1 MRHWIVTAFVL
12 VVGTICIVTANDQPK
27 FSGNGLVEP
36 AGPKAVPSRP
46 KAEPVTESHRPA
58 SAKHS
63 PQDAVVRHAADAL
76 LAAHKRSD
84 AKAFAAI
91 FTPDGEYIDAHG
103 VVFHGRKAIAD
114 EFAAFFQQT
123 PGSVMEIEIVST
135 RSIAKNLISADCTTH
150 FRSSEAASVIPG
162 RCRLVCAR
170 EADVWLIASLHES
183 DGAAEATS
191 HHAQVSQLE
200 WFAGDWIGEGRN
212 SHVHFSCRWDE
223 SGNYL
228 LRDFT
233 VEVAGAKPLTG
244 TQRIGYDPITQRLK
258 IWVFDS
264 AGGFSEG
271 DFNRD
276 GETWV
281 LRTSGVTSD
290 GHVASTTSIYT
301 PIDKFRM
308 TVETTDRFVSGER
321 ILDAE
326 KLMIV
331 RKPPRA
337 LDSAAQNQLRKN

>member
-1 MRHWIVTAFVL
+1 MRHWIVAAFAL

-27 FSGNGLVEP
+27 FSSNGLVEP
-36 AGPKAVPSRP
+36 PFQKGPQSRP
-46 KAEPVTESHRPA
+46 RSEAAAETHRSTA
-58 SAKHS
+58 AKLS
-63 PQDAVVRHAADAL
+63 PQEAVIRHAADAL

-103 VVFHGRKAIAD
+103 AVFHGRKAIAD
-114 EFAAFFQQT
+114 EFAAFFRDT
-123 PGSVMEIEIVST
+123 PGSMMEIEIVST
-135 RSIAKNLISADCTTH
+135 RSIARNLITADCTTR
-150 FRSSEAASVIPG
+150 FRASEAATEIPG
-162 RCRLVCAR
+162 QCRMVCAR
-170 EADVWLIASLHES
+170 EGDVWMVASLHES
-183 DGAAEATS
+183 DAGTEVSS

-200 WFAGDWIGEGRN
+200 WLVGEWIGEGRN

-223 SGNYL
+223 SSNYL

-233 VEVAGAKPLTG
+233 VEVAGAKPLSG

-271 DFNRD
+271 YFNRD

-290 GHVASTTSIYT
+290 GHVASTTNVYT
-301 PIDKFRM
+301 QVDKFRM
-308 TVETTDRFVSGER
+308 TSETTDRFVSGER
-321 ILDAE
+321 IPDAE
-326 KLMIV
+326 KLTIV
-331 RKPPRA
+331 RKPPRT

>member
-36 AGPKAVPSRP
+36 PFQKGPQSRP
-46 KAEPVTESHRPA
+46 KSETAAETHR
-58 SAKHS
+58 SAAAKLS
-63 PQDAVVRHAADAL
+63 PQEAVVRHAADAL

-91 FTPDGEYIDAHG
+91 FTPDGGYIDAHG
-103 VVFHGRKAIAD
+103 AVFHGRKVIAD
-114 EFAAFFQQT
+114 EFAAFFRDT
-123 PGSVMEIEIVST
+123 PGSTMEIEIVST
-135 RSIAKNLISADCTTH
+135 RSIARNLISADCTTR
-150 FRSSEAASVIPG
+150 FRSSDEATVIPG
-162 RCRLVCAR
+162 KCRLVCAR
-170 EADVWLIASLHES
+170 EADVWLVASLHES
-183 DGAAEATS
+183 DAGTEASS

-200 WFAGDWIGEGRN
+200 WLVGDWIGEGRS
-212 SHVHFSCRWDE
+212 SHVHFSCHWDE

-233 VEVAGAKPLTG
+233 VEVAGAKPLSG

-271 DFNRD
+271 YFHRD
-276 GETWV
+276 GKTWV

-290 GHVASTTSIYT
+290 GHVASTTNVYT
-301 PIDKFRM
+301 QVDKYRM
-308 TVETTDRFVSGER
+308 TLETTDRFVSGER
-321 ILDAE
+321 IPDAE
-326 KLMIV
+326 KLTIV
-331 RKPPRA
+331 SKPPRT